1 MTYTL
6 QSYSASSS
14 YVSLV
19 WARKE
24 IVKALN
30 GEGLR
35 TIQGKPWNKS
45 YVYYILKNEKYTGA
59 LVWNRQNSTC

>member
-1 MTYTL
+1 M
-6 QSYSASSS
+6 
-14 YVSLV
+14 
-19 WARKE
+19 
-24 IVKALN
+24 KALN

-59 LVWNRQNSTC
+59 LVWNRQNSSHGSHRPQSTQDTIHVENSHPYR